1 MFPVILVVLVIV
13 SIDIGVDNI
22 ENNVTEL
29 TNTLDSKN
37 FSHIS
42 DLEDQ
47 ILLLKNSLLEKN
59 AERLFLAFELKQFL
73 KK

>member
-1 MFPVILVVLVIV
+1 MLVVLVIV
-13 SIDIGVDNI
+13 SIDTGVDNI

-29 TNTLDSKN
+29 TNSLDSKN

-47 ILLLKNSLLEKN
+47 IVLLKNSSWEKN